1 MKVRFLFLLC
11 LSSLLEANAQTTSP
25 TTTPQ
30 VVDSMAYYSNTKK
43 PAISDPALTEYA
55 ATIQADGKVMV
66 IQSNVPGKSN
76 QYRLYQYQ
84 LDASKKWV
92 NPASLDSINAIADST
107 SLIGGPNISFDGNTM
122 YFFRNNDIYYSERQ
136 RHGWGR
142 PITLGAPI
150 NSREYEGF
158 PSISADGRTLYFVGR
173 NEVGPRSKELK
184 KKNVFCTSIYKSI
197 KEKDGTWGEPEL
209 LPYPINQDC
218 EKAPRIMAD
227 GRTLIFSSNRP
238 GGKGGFDMYQTR
250 LTDLDTWDSPVP
262 LSYVNT
268 ELDDQSPSIS
278 AEGDLMYYTYNGK
291 DIYSVVIPHSL
302 RQFKNNIL
310 QGYVTDQD
318 TKAGLGVDIIVSDAF
333 TSEEV
338 MHLQNNPD
346 DGRYTVVLPVG
357 GSFNIEFRRDNYSSF
372 IYAMDLT
379 KVTQY
384 RELDQNIELFR
395 TVKLTLHVNDKENF
409 DPLAANVK
417 VRVKGERSFTHD
429 LKTNPKTGQIVF
441 ELPLGA
447 EYETMVSCP
456 NFKDEI
462 GDFHT
467 TGLIIYRDFERF
479 IELVPEKKNIMINV
493 ADIKNN
499 SKVNSK
505 VVIKNKSRDEVIEV
519 TGNQMV
525 ALRAGD
531 RYEIEVASDNG
542 YAFNS
547 QTLDLKDGA
556 KSEIEFKVLKLEPN
570 AKLPLRDINFESNSA
585 ILTDI
590 SFEELNRVV
599 TMLQENPTLTVEIAA
614 HTDDKGSDNYNLV
627 LSQKRAQSVVD
638 FLKQKN
644 ISAKRFVAQGYGEKE
659 FKVPNTTEDNRQ
671 QNRRVELKVKSI

>member
-1 MKVRFLFLLC
+1 MKVCLFCGLFLITIAWA
-11 LSSLLEANAQTTSP
+11 EAQVATT
-25 TTTPQ
+25 TTTPA
-30 VVDSMAYYSNTKK
+30 VDSMAYYSSTKK
-43 PAISDPALTEYA
+43 PAISDPGLVEYA

-66 IQSNVPGKSN
+66 IQSNVQGKAS
-76 QYRLYQYQ
+76 QYRLYQYS
-84 LDASKKWV
+84 LDENKKWV
-92 NPASLDSINAIADST
+92 NPLSLDSINSMADST

-136 RHGWGR
+136 KHGWG
-142 PITLGAPI
+142 TPI
-150 NSREYEGF
+150 NIGTPINTIEYEGF
-158 PSISADGRTLYFVGR
+158 PSISADGKTLYFVGR
-173 NEVGPRSKELK
+173 NETGPRSKELK
-184 KKNVFCTSIYKSI
+184 KKNTFCTSVYKSE
-197 KEKDGTWGEPEL
+197 KAKDGAWGKPEL

-227 GRTLIFSSNRP
+227 GKTLIFSSNRP

-250 LTDLDTWDSPVP
+250 LTDLETWEAPVP
-262 LSYVNT
+262 LSFVNT

-278 AEGDLMYYTYNGK
+278 AQGDLMYYTYNAQ

-302 RQFKNNIL
+302 RQFMNNIL

-318 TKAGLGVDIIVSDAF
+318 TKAGLGVDIIVTDAF

-357 GSFNIEFRRDNYSSF
+357 GSFNIEFRRDNYSSY
-372 IYAMDLT
+372 IYTMDLT
-379 KVTQY
+379 NEKRY
-384 RELDQNIELFR
+384 REIEQDIQLFK

-409 DPLAANVK
+409 DPISASVK
-417 VRVKGERSFTHD
+417 IRVKGERSFIHD
-429 LKTNPKTGQIVF
+429 LKTNPKTGQLLL
-441 ELPLGA
+441 ELPLNA

-456 NFKDEI
+456 NYKDVI

-479 IELVPEKKNIMINV
+479 IELVPEKKNVMINV

-531 RYEIEVASDNG
+531 RYEIEVTSDNG

-547 QTLDLKDGA
+547 QTLDLQGGA
-556 KSEIEFKVLKLEPN
+556 APEVDFKVLKLEPN

-585 ILTDI
+585 ILTDV

-599 TMLQENPTLTVEIAA
+599 TMLQENPTLKVEIAA
-614 HTDDKGSDNYNLV
+614 HTDDKGSDNYNLI

-638 FLKQKN
+638 FLMQKN
-644 ISAKRFVAQGYGEKE
+644 ISANRFVAQGYGEKE
-659 FKVPNTTEDNRQ
+659 FKVPNSSEENRQ

>member
-1 MKVRFLFLLC
+1 MKKQFLTLVFFSFILC
-11 LSSLLEANAQTTSP
+11 SSAQVAT

-30 VVDSMAYYSNTKK
+30 PFDSMTYYSNTKK
-43 PAISDPALTEYA
+43 PAVSDPSLIEYS

-66 IQSNVPGKSN
+66 VQSNVPGKTN

-84 LDASKKWV
+84 LDANKKWV
-92 NPASLDSINAIADST
+92 NPTSLDSINAGADST

-122 YFFRNNDIYYSERQ
+122 FFFRNNDIYMSERQ
-136 RHGWGR
+136 SHGWGK
-142 PITLGAPI
+142 PVNLGAPI
-150 NSREYEGF
+150 NTIEYEGF
-158 PSISADGRTLYFVGR
+158 PSISADGKTLYFVGR
-173 NEVGPRSKELK
+173 NEIGPRSKELK
-184 KKNVFCTSIYKSI
+184 KKNVFCTSVYKSV
-197 KEKDGTWGEPEL
+197 KGRDGKWSDPEL

-227 GRTLIFSSNRP
+227 GKTLIFSSNRP

-250 LTDLDTWDSPVP
+250 LTDLDTWELPVP
-262 LSYVNT
+262 LSFVNT

-278 AEGDLMYYTYNGK
+278 AEGDLMYYTYNAK

-318 TKAGLGVDIIVSDAF
+318 TKAGLGVDIIVTDAF

-338 MHLQNNPD
+338 MHLQNNAD

-357 GSFNIEFRRDNYSSF
+357 GSFNIEFRRNNYSSF
-372 IYAMDLT
+372 IYSMDLT
-379 KVTQY
+379 AVKQY
-384 RELDQNIELFR
+384 REIEQNIELFK

-409 DPLAANVK
+409 DVLPASVK
-417 VRVKGERSFTHD
+417 IRVKGERTFLHD
-429 LKTNPKTGQIVF
+429 VKVNTKTGQTTV
-441 ELPLGA
+441 ELPLNE
-447 EYETMVSCP
+447 EYETMVTCP

-479 IELVPEKKNIMINV
+479 IELQPEKRDVMINV

-531 RYEIEVASDNG
+531 RYEIEVTSDNG

-547 QTLDLKDGA
+547 QTLDLNEGA
-556 KSEIEFKVLKLEPN
+556 KNEIEFKVLKLETN
-570 AKLPLRDINFESNSA
+570 AKLPLRDIFFESNSA
-585 ILTDI
+585 ILTDV
-590 SFEELNRVV
+590 SFTELERVV
-599 TMLQENPTLTVEIAA
+599 TMLAENPTLTVEIAA
-614 HTDDKGSDNYNLV
+614 HTDDIGSDNYNLI

-638 FLKQKN
+638 FLRQKN
-644 ISAKRFVAQGYGEKE
+644 ISAGRFIASGYGEKE
-659 FKVPNTTEDNRQ
+659 FKVPNTTEENRQ